1 MKPSDTRL
9 LAISQGDP
17 AGIGP
22 EIIIKALASGPA
34 IAARC
39 VIHGDPALFESIASG
54 LNLPVPVRFDVSGHT
69 HKTSIKTGNPSA
81 ESGESAYRAIVSATK
96 AVLDGDASAII
107 TAPISKHAMN
117 LAGHAYPGHTELLAE
132 LAGGCEVR
140 MMLANPELRVVLVTV
155 HQPLAQAVASL
166 TSGLIAQTLRI
177 TASSLG
183 RWLGRPPQIAVAG
196 VNPHA
201 GEGGLLGSEEHE
213 IIVPAIE
220 SAQAEGIAA
229 FGPFPPDTVFM
240 QARGLKRF
248 DAVVAMYHDQGLIP
262 VKYLGV
268 EHGVNVTLG
277 LPFTRTSPDHGTA
290 FDIAGTG
297 QADPS
302 SLLAAIRMADQLH
315 EAHTSL

>member
-1 MKPSDTRL
+1 MTSSESKPI
-9 LAISQGDP
+9 AISQGDP

-22 EIIIKALASGPA
+22 EIIIKALASDPDTAGH
-34 IAARC
+34 C
-39 VIHGDPALFESIASG
+39 VIHGDPALFRSVAG
-54 LNLPVPVRFDVSGHT
+54 KLKLPVPAHFEVSGHT
-69 HKTSIKTGNPSA
+69 RNSPVMTGSPSA
-81 ESGESAYRAIVSATK
+81 ESGESAYQAIVSGTRS
-96 AVLDGDASAII
+96 VLDGNASAIV

-117 LAGHAYPGHTELLAE
+117 LAGHTYPGHTELLAE

-140 MMLANPELRVVLVTV
+140 MMLANQELRVVLVTV
-155 HQPLAQAVASL
+155 HLPLARAVASL
-166 TSGLIAQTLRI
+166 TTGLIVQTLRI

-201 GEGGLLGSEEHE
+201 GEGGLLGNEEHQ
-213 IIVPAIE
+213 IIAPAID

-277 LPFTRTSPDHGTA
+277 LPFIRTSPDHGTA

-302 SLLAAIRMADQLH
+302 SLLAAIRMARQLLETH
-315 EAHTSL
+315 D